1 MARGRGE
8 LTPKDIEIRK
18 IISNN
23 INKLLEQ
30 YNKKQTDIHNA
41 TGIPKSTL
49 TGYIKGTS
57 TPNQGNIQKISDFFG
72 VKKSD
77 IDPRFSSDVKK
88 QNEKNLDINSIY
100 SQLTPPRQQ
109 KVYNFAKNELE
120 EQNRSNVIQGNFGK
134 AVDEDEKQEVSYV
147 GLLSAGH
154 GCPNYD
160 KERPFGTVTMR
171 ESQIPSHYDLA
182 FMVNGN
188 SMYPT
193 FENGEI
199 VFIKQT
205 PNVMNGQ
212 IGAVEIN
219 GEAFLKKMYVENR
232 RLRLVS
238 LNCECDENGNRLYP
252 DFYADEYDDLYVIGR
267 VIV

>member
-18 IISNN
+18 IISTN

-77 IDPRFSSDVKK
+77 IDPRFSSDLKK
-88 QNEKNLDINSIY
+88 QNERKLDINSIY

-109 KVYNFAKNELE
+109 KVYDFAKQELKE
-120 EQNRSNVIQGNFGK
+120 QQEQNKSVIPMKKEEKNSDEIYTLAAHSDDPDKTYTDEEMDNIKSVLAK
-134 AVDEDEKQEVSYV
+134 ARKKYEEK
-147 GLLSAGH
+147 H
-154 GCPNYD
+154 
-160 KERPFGTVTMR
+160 K
-171 ESQIPSHYDLA
+171 
-182 FMVNGN
+182 
-188 SMYPT
+188 
-193 FENGEI
+193 
-199 VFIKQT
+199 
-205 PNVMNGQ
+205 
-212 IGAVEIN
+212 
-219 GEAFLKKMYVENR
+219 
-232 RLRLVS
+232 
-238 LNCECDENGNRLYP
+238 
-252 DFYADEYDDLYVIGR
+252 
-267 VIV
+267 

>member
-18 IISNN
+18 IISTN

-77 IDPRFSSDVKK
+77 IDPRFSSDLKK
-88 QNEKNLDINSIY
+88 QNERKLDINSIY

-109 KVYNFAKNELE
+109 KVYALAAHSDDPDKTYTEEEMDNIKSVLAKARKKYE
-120 EQNRSNVIQGNFGK
+120 EK
-134 AVDEDEKQEVSYV
+134 HK
-147 GLLSAGH
+147 
-154 GCPNYD
+154 
-160 KERPFGTVTMR
+160 
-171 ESQIPSHYDLA
+171 
-182 FMVNGN
+182 
-188 SMYPT
+188 
-193 FENGEI
+193 
-199 VFIKQT
+199 
-205 PNVMNGQ
+205 
-212 IGAVEIN
+212 
-219 GEAFLKKMYVENR
+219 
-232 RLRLVS
+232 
-238 LNCECDENGNRLYP
+238 
-252 DFYADEYDDLYVIGR
+252 
-267 VIV
+267 